1 MNPPVRAVIFDWGGT
16 LTPWHTV
23 DVPAIWRQ
31 TYADLAHPDDEAAAS
46 DLAQI
51 LSTVDAAASAT
62 GRIEHRSARLEDILA
77 TAAHQAGLTLEH
89 LDTAAARTA
98 YEAAWAPYTITD
110 PAVLSLWTW
119 LRERGLAVGVLSN
132 TIWSRDYHR
141 GLFAR
146 DGVLHLIDAD
156 VYSSELDYV
165 KPHPET
171 FAMAAAAIGID
182 PVECV
187 YVGDRLYEDVWGP
200 QRVGLKT
207 IHVPHSAIPAD
218 QLVDTDATP
227 DAVAHDLADVAG
239 IVTGWI
245 GHGSQAAS
253 SADAR

>member
-1 MNPPVRAVIFDWGGT
+1 MRAVIFDWGGT

-23 DVPAIWRQ
+23 DVPKIWRE
-31 TYADLAHPDDEAAAS
+31 TYADLAHPDHKGAAT

-51 LSTVDAAASAT
+51 LTEVDAAAWAA

-77 TAAHQAGLTLEH
+77 TAARQAGLSLDH

-98 YEAAWAPYTITD
+98 YEAAWAPHTITD
-110 PAVLSLWTW
+110 PAVLPLWMW

-146 DGVLHLIDAD
+146 DGVLHLIDGD
-156 VYSSELDYV
+156 VYSSEIDYA

-171 FAMAAAAIGID
+171 FAIAAATIGFE
-182 PVECV
+182 PAECV
-187 YVGDRLYEDVWGP
+187 YIGDRLYEDVWGP
-200 QRVGLKT
+200 QQVGLKT

-218 QLVDTDATP
+218 EVVDTDVIP
-227 DAVAHDLADVAG
+227 DAIAEDLADVAG

-245 GHGSQAAS
+245 GTPFNAPS